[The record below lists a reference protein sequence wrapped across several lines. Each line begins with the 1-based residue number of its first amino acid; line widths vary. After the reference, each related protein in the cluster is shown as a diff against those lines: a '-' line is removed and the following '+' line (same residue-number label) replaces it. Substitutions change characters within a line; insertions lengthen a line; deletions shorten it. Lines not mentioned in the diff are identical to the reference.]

1 MTFEFFLQLGIVLL
15 FIDFVLMISGGPSIV
30 RWILDK
36 LGI

>member
-1 MTFEFFLQLGIVLL
+1 MTLEFFLQLGIVLL

-30 RWILDK
+30 GWILDK